1 MITWFN
7 LMPLKIYSI
16 WIKISEYCF
25 KFYFGIG
32 IIDQLHD
39 IISEFQIEHAKEL
52 RHSSNKCIVLI
63 FLSGSLRF
71 YIKAFMYCNL
81 RVQISTK
88 IATRGKNNLRQ
99 SDTVLKMYI
108 IQHFKTHSCV
118 IFVRCCSDQS
128 YFQIICF
135 SKTPF

>member
-1 MITWFN
+1 
-7 LMPLKIYSI
+7 MPLKIYSI

-88 IATRGKNNLRQ
+88 IATRGK
-99 SDTVLKMYI
+99 T
-108 IQHFKTHSCV
+108 
-118 IFVRCCSDQS
+118 
-128 YFQIICF
+128 
-135 SKTPF
+135 